1 MDKHSLHQQQTTM
14 GLYLR
19 DPEHCPP
26 PAGMDVARAGVYRDL
41 VFSNL
46 SSLLSGTFPVLI
58 KVLGDEHWRSL
69 VRTFLRD
76 YRARTPKFGEI
87 AEEFVEF
94 LASDPHALS
103 EGPWP
108 PFMVELAH
116 YEWIE
121 MALQQ
126 SEAEPLPAS
135 DAGLLLDRPLQ
146 VSPLAWPLAYAWPV
160 QLVGPDYRPEAP
172 PVQPTLLLVRRTE
185 DWSVKFSETEPVGV
199 AVVAADR
206 RVSRTQMAARS
217 WKGWRWRRGSPGR
230 RRSSTAGWHCCG
242 RCMGKGWWA
251 SSHKA
256 QSPKHH
262 PSIVG
267 ASLLAMVVND
277 NAVSL
282 TPRGVPEFIAS
293 KLAPT

>member
-1 MDKHSLHQQQTTM
+1 MDKPSLFQQQNTL

-19 DPEHCPP
+19 DPDHCAP

-46 SSLLSGTFPVLI
+46 SSLLGGTFPVLI

-69 VRTFLRD
+69 VRTFMRD

-94 LASDPHALS
+94 LASEPQALS
-103 EGPWP
+103 EGAWP

-116 YEWIE
+116 YEWVE

-126 SEAEPLPAS
+126 SEADPLPLS

-160 QLVGPDYRPEAP
+160 QSVGPDYQPQTA
-172 PVQPTLLLVRRTE
+172 PVQPTLLLVRRAE
-185 DWSVKFSETEPVGV
+185 DWSVEFSALSPLAWRLLQRIEEFPQLDGREQLEGL
-199 AVVAADR
+199 ALEAG
-206 RVSRTQMAARS
+206 MA
-217 WKGWRWRRGSPGR
+217 
-230 RRSSTAGWHCCG
+230 
-242 RCMGKGWWA
+242 
-251 SSHKA
+251 
-256 QSPKHH
+256 
-262 PSIVG
+262 G
-267 ASLLAMVVND
+267 A
-277 NAVSL
+277 
-282 TPRGVPEFIAS
+282 PEFMESGAG
-293 KLAPT
+293 LLRQMHEEGVVGY